1 MPFYFAFE
9 ILFVIFAVQINL
21 YLMAKIISLLNF
33 KGGVGKTTTAVN
45 LAKAFHGLGKKV
57 LVVDADAQGNASR
70 MMGFRLATDKESNTL
85 YEAMSGKADVRACVY
100 MDQDKEDSFDYIPSR
115 PELYRCEQELISG
128 INREYI
134 LRQLLEKIQ
143 DAYDYIFIDC
153 PPNNGLV
160 AVNAMCASDYLL
172 VPINCEVFALDGM
185 GLISAKM
192 EEVKKFA
199 NPKLEVLGYIMSRY
213 DRRLTLHRT
222 AYEQMKASFPG
233 KVFSSTVRTN
243 IQLAESPAQRTN
255 IFEFAPESPG
265 AKDYMKLAEEI
276 LEKLEDNR

>member
-1 MPFYFAFE
+1 MT
-9 ILFVIFAVQINL
+9 
-21 YLMAKIISLLNF
+21 KIISLLNF

-45 LAKAFHGLGKKV
+45 LAKAFHNIGKRV

-70 MMGFRLATDKESNTL
+70 MMGFRLVTDKMEVNTL
-85 YEAMSGKADVRACVY
+85 YEAMSGKADVRECVC
-100 MDQDKEDSFDYIPSR
+100 MDQDNEASFDYIPSR

-143 DAYDYIFIDC
+143 DTYDYIFIDC

-185 GLISAKM
+185 GLISAKL

-199 NPKLEVLGYIMSRY
+199 NPKLEILGYIMSRY
-213 DRRLTLHRT
+213 DRRLSLHRM
-222 AYEQMKASFPG
+222 AYEQMNATFPG
-233 KVFSSTVRTN
+233 KVFSTTVRTN

-255 IFEFAPESPG
+255 IFDFAPASPG
-265 AKDYMKLAEEI
+265 AADYRKLAEEI
-276 LEKLEDNR
+276 IGKLEHETVKQ